1 MQLKSA
7 AILSTLATPLPFL
20 IATNTTGVS
29 REPAVEEIGRQNHE
43 FQCYNSDLTAFLNG
57 IATRILNGAPVQ
69 FKPIPMNVAAT
80 GTLLPNSSFPKHA
93 RV

>member
-29 REPAVEEIGRQNHE
+29 REPAVEEVGCQNHE
-43 FQCYNSDLTAFLNG
+43 FQCYDSDLTAFLNV

-69 FKPIPMNVAAT
+69 FSPIPLNVAAT
-80 GTLLPNSSFPKHA
+80 GTLLLNYSFPNDA